1 MSKSLLQLANSSEQ
15 NVALNGVISPGQV
28 LRRYGCNCRLNG
40 DAVEIEGAGYYT
52 ISATVTATPTAA
64 GAVSVAVY
72 KDGVA
77 VTAANATQTVVTEG
91 DTVTL
96 PLETTVR
103 LNCCDGASA
112 ITLVLTSGAG
122 IVDNVSA
129 KVIKE

>member
-1 MSKSLLQLANSSEQ
+1 MSRSLIQTANASEH
-15 NVALNGVISPGQV
+15 NVAVNGTIGLGQV

-77 VTAANATQTVVTEG
+77 VTAANATQTVATEG

-122 IVDNVSA
+122 VVDNVSA

>member
-1 MSKSLLQLANSSEQ
+1 MSRSLIQTVNGTSQ
-15 NVALNGVISPGQV
+15 NVENNGTIGLGRV

-52 ISATVTATPTAA
+52 VSATVTATPTDA
-64 GAVSVAVY
+64 GAVSAAIY

-77 VTAANATQTVVTEG
+77 VTAANATMTAAVG

-122 IVDNVSA
+122 VVDNVSLR
-129 KVIKE
+129 VEKE

>member
-1 MSKSLLQLANSSEQ
+1 MSKSLIQTANNSAQ
-15 NVALNGVISPGQV
+15 NVELNGTIGLGQV

-40 DAVEIEGAGYYT
+40 DAIEIEGPGYYT
-52 ISATVTATPTAA
+52 VSATVTATPTDA

-77 VTAANATQTVVTEG
+77 VTAANATQSAADG

-112 ITLVLTSGAG
+112 LTLVLTSGAG
-122 IVDNVSA
+122 VVDNVSMR
-129 KVIKE
+129 VDRE

>member
-1 MSKSLLQLANSSEQ
+1 MSRSLIQTANSSEQ
-15 NVALNGVISPGQV
+15 NVAVNGTIGLGQV

-40 DAVEIEGAGYYT
+40 DAVEIEGACYYT
-52 ISATVTATPTAA
+52 VSATVTATPTDA
-64 GAVSVAVY
+64 GAVSAAVY

-77 VTAANATQTVVTEG
+77 VTAANSMQTAAEG

-122 IVDNVSA
+122 VVDNVSLR
-129 KVIKE
+129 VEKE

>member
-1 MSKSLLQLANSSEQ
+1 MSRSLIQTANSSEQ

-40 DAVEIEGAGYYT
+40 DAIEIEGAGYYT
-52 ISATVTATPTAA
+52 VSATVTATPTDA
-64 GAVSVAVY
+64 GAVSAAIY

-77 VTAANATQTVVTEG
+77 VTAANATMTAAVG

-122 IVDNVSA
+122 VVDNVSLR
-129 KVIKE
+129 VEKE

>member
-1 MSKSLLQLANSSEQ
+1 MSRSLIQTANSSDQ
-15 NVALNGVISPGQV
+15 NVANNGIIGLGQV

-52 ISATVTATPTAA
+52 VSATVTATPTDA
-64 GAVSVAVY
+64 GAVSAAVY

-77 VTAANATQTVVTEG
+77 VTAANSTQTAAADG

-122 IVDNVSA
+122 VVDNVSLR
-129 KVIKE
+129 VEKE